1 MNTNEYKL
9 KGYVARDYGENGMG
23 ELCFGTEKPIWV
35 EELGM
40 WTDFGDN
47 LMKLPTDWLMD
58 LKHTD
63 EPIEVELTIKK
74 A

>member
-1 MNTNEYKL
+1 MDEYKI
-9 KGYVARDYGENGMG
+9 KGYAARDNGENGMG
-23 ELCFGTEKPIWV
+23 ELYVGAQKPIWD
-35 EELGM
+35 EEMGM
-40 WTDFGDN
+40 WDYYYDHSMN
-47 LMKLPTDWLMD
+47 LPNDWFPE